1 MKTLWH
7 RPCSVDEKIIKNM
20 KDQIKNQVTSDKF
33 QQEASFIGDHE
44 QVQNNVSSAAFKNA
58 ENMKRT
64 LPSGMQKKINPR
76 LLIL

>member
-1 MKTLWH
+1 
-7 RPCSVDEKIIKNM
+7 M

-33 QQEASFIGDHE
+33 QQEALFIGDQE
-44 QVQNNVSSAAFKNA
+44 QVQNNVSSAAFKSA
-58 ENMKRT
+58 DNMKRT

>member
-1 MKTLWH
+1 
-7 RPCSVDEKIIKNM
+7 M

-33 QQEASFIGDHE
+33 QQEASFIGDQQ
-44 QVQNNVSSAAFKNA
+44 QVQDNVSSAAFKNA
-58 ENMKRT
+58 EIMKRT